1 MEDESPAQRE
11 RSRSVRVKKDTER
24 SKAGWERWL
33 SRLAGISIFLALL
46 AWTQWASP
54 GLSADVRLIGA
65 ALVGLVALYAAL
77 VAMQAG
83 HTNVKL
89 ERSYSQHLERLSE
102 RLRHLAYHDNLTNLY
117 NHRYFHDH
125 LHSEFERARRYRH
138 PLSVAMLDVNRFK
151 EVNDQYGH
159 LAGDKLLSFLGRLIG
174 ENVRSSDIA
183 ARYGGDEFAII
194 LPETDGEAA
203 RLVASKIMDAVSN
216 RRDWGSGMLANV
228 ALQVSAG
235 VATFPQDASS
245 PEQLLHEADS
255 ALYASRAQGQRLN
268 RERRRS
274 FRQVI

>member
-1 MEDESPAQRE
+1 MGDEGKVQAEQ
-11 RSRSVRVKKDTER
+11 SRSVGVKKEMER
-24 SKAGWERWL
+24 GKGRWEKWV

-46 AWTQWASP
+46 AWTQWAGP
-54 GLSADVRLIGA
+54 GLSSQVRWTGA
-65 ALVGLVALYAAL
+65 ALVGLVALYTAL
-77 VAMQAG
+77 VGVRAG
-83 HTNVKL
+83 RANVKL
-89 ERSYSQHLERLSE
+89 ERSYSQHLEQLSE
-102 RLRHLAYHDNLTNLY
+102 RLRHLAYHDSLTGLY

-125 LHSEFERARRYRH
+125 LRSEFDRAHRYRH

-183 ARYGGDEFAII
+183 ARYGGDEFAVI

-203 RLVASKIMDAVSN
+203 QSVASKIVDAVAN

-245 PEQLLHEADS
+245 PEELLHEADS
-255 ALYASRAQGQRLN
+255 ALYAAKGREQPVRRRRGFFSRA
-268 RERRRS
+268 
-274 FRQVI
+274 I

>member
-1 MEDESPAQRE
+1 MEDESPVQAR
-11 RSRSVRVKKDTER
+11 RSRSVRMKGDTER
-24 SKAGWERWL
+24 GKTEWGKWL

-46 AWTQWASP
+46 AWTQWAGP
-54 GLSADVRLIGA
+54 GLSSDIGRIGA
-65 ALVGLVALYAAL
+65 TLVGLVALYTAL
-77 VAMQAG
+77 VGMQAG
-83 HTNVKL
+83 RANVKL
-89 ERSYSQHLERLSE
+89 ERSYSHHLEQWSE
-102 RLRHLAYHDNLTNLY
+102 RLRHLAYHDSLTSLY

-183 ARYGGDEFAII
+183 ARYGGDEFAVI

-203 RLVASKIMDAVSN
+203 RLVASKIIDAVSN

-245 PEQLLHEADS
+245 PEELLHEADS
-255 ALYASRAQGQRLN
+255 ALYASKGQGQAV
-268 RERRRS
+268 RRRRGPFS
-274 FRQVI
+274 QVI